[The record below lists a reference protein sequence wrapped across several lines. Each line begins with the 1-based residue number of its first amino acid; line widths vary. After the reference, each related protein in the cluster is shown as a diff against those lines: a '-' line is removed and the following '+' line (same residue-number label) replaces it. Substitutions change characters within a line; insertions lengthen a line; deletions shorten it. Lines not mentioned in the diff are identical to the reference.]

1 MRIDSFLVY
10 PRVTACPF
18 ETVAAERGLK
28 RERPPETDEVENAL
42 VEERVNLVD

>member
-10 PRVTACPF
+10 PRITACPF

-28 RERPPETDEVENAL
+28 RERPEETGESENGA
-42 VEERVNLVD
+42 VTEEVNLVD